1 MNGRNFIVDTNVA
14 LYLLSGNET
23 IANILENANVYVSF
37 VTQLE
42 LLGFKGITAKE
53 VTKVK
58 RFLTDCIIVDI
69 SEDIKNK
76 TIAIK
81 QSHQIKLPDSIIAAT
96 SLCLEIPLLTA
107 DKGFEKIKNL
117 DITLYKD

>member
-23 IANILENANVYVSF
+23 IADILENTNVYVSF

-58 RFLTDCIIVDI
+58 RFLADCIIVDI

-81 QSHQIKLPDSIIAAT
+81 QSYQIKLPDSIIAAT
-96 SLCLEIPLLTA
+96 SLCMEIPLLTA

-117 DITLYKD
+117 DIALYKD